1 MSANEILTLLM
12 SKQAIGVF
20 EKQVEQRLQ
29 GRSYRIVDLETSP
42 DASGDYGV
50 DIAFLSRD
58 VTGNSGKTVLAPS
71 LERFYEII
79 RGSSNLK
86 WFHTHAAGVDR
97 PIYREMMNK
106 GVAVTTSS
114 GANAGPVAQMAVTG
128 LLALARRLP
137 ELMDSQRRQAWE
149 PLLGQRAPRDLNT
162 QTVMVVGWGP
172 IGQDVARLCKCLGM
186 RVIAVRREDTATQGA
201 DAVITYAQIEQHLPS
216 ADWVVLACPLN
227 DTTRCMMNA
236 STFALLPEGARL
248 VNVSRGDVI
257 VEDDLVTAV
266 RSGKVGGA
274 FLDVV
279 VKEPLGPDSPLW
291 NLPNVIISPHTAGH
305 TQGHYAAVGEIYL
318 ENLTR
323 FLGSTAL
330 RNRVT

>member
-1 MSANEILTLLM
+1 MSTSEMLTLLM
-12 SKQAIGVF
+12 SKQATGVLA
-20 EKQVEQRLQ
+20 KQVEQRMQ
-29 GRSYRIVDLETSP
+29 GRPYRIVDLETSP

-58 VTGNSGKTVLAPS
+58 ITGNSGKTVLAPT

-79 RGSSNLK
+79 RASSSLK
-86 WFHTHAAGVDR
+86 WLHTAAAGIDR
-97 PIYREMMNK
+97 PIYREVMNK

-149 PLLGQRAPRDLNT
+149 PLLGPRAPRDLNT
-162 QTVMVVGWGP
+162 QTAMVVGWGP
-172 IGQDVARLCKCLGM
+172 IGQEVARLCKCLGM
-186 RVIAVRREDTATQGA
+186 RVIAVRREITPTQGA
-201 DAVITYAQIEQHLPS
+201 DSVTTYDDMKRHLPS

-227 DTTRCMMNA
+227 DTTRGLLNA
-236 STFALLPEGARL
+236 SAFELLPDGARV
-248 VNVSRGDVI
+248 VNVARGDVI
-257 VEDDLVTAV
+257 VEADLVDAV

-279 VKEPLGPDSPLW
+279 VKEPLEPASPLW
-291 NLPNVIISPHTAGH
+291 SLPNVMISPHTAGH

-318 ENLTR
+318 DNLSRYLSATPM
-323 FLGSTAL
+323 
-330 RNRVT
+330 RNLAA